1 MSLNPPSFNRR
12 RVLSD
17 SLAVAIP
24 VGTYGAAFGA
34 ASIAAGFSVLQTCLL
49 SLLLFSGASQFAV
62 VGVMGSGGSALS
74 AIATGS
80 LLGFRNGLYGLK
92 MAPLLKL
99 RGFKRVVG
107 AQLTI
112 DESTGVALSQEH
124 LGVREARQGFWLTGI
139 GVYIFWNLFTLAG
152 ALGAQAMGN
161 PAAWGLDAAVPA
173 AFLGLLWP
181 RLTNKSER
189 LLAVAACALALAM
202 TPYFVPGVPIIAT
215 ALLAVIFGLR
225 ARIWR

>member
-1 MSLNPPSFNRR
+1 MSRAILR
-12 RVLSD
+12 D
-17 SLAVAIP
+17 SLSVALT
-24 VGTYGAAFGA
+24 VGVYGIAFGA
-34 ASIAAGFSVLQTCLL
+34 AAVEADLSVLQACVL
-49 SLLLFSGASQFAV
+49 SLLAFTGASQFAV
-62 VGVMGSGGSALS
+62 VGVLGAGGSALS
-74 AIATGS
+74 AITAAS
-80 LLGFRNGLYGLK
+80 LLGVRNSFYGLR
-92 MAPLLKL
+92 MAPILQV
-99 RGFKRVVG
+99 RGAKRLAA
-107 AQLTI
+107 AQITI
-112 DESTGVALSQEH
+112 DESTGVAISQEH

-202 TPYFVPGVPIIAT
+202 TPYFVPGVPIIST
-215 ALLAVIFGLR
+215 ALLAVFFGLR
-225 ARIWR
+225 AKIWK